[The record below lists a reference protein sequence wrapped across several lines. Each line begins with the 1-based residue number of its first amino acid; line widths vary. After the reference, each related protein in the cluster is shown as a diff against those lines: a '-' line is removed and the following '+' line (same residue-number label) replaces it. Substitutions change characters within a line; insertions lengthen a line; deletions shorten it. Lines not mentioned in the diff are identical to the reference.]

1 MARSVA
7 SAHTGVMRLQS
18 AMSKPMAK
26 RLEGVLIMVRMSSK
40 DLASLASQVYV
51 TAVQVDPPLSEHLT
65 SPDG

>member
-1 MARSVA
+1 
-7 SAHTGVMRLQS
+7 
-18 AMSKPMAK
+18 
-26 RLEGVLIMVRMSSK
+26 VLIMVRMSSK